1 MKKIAILMILLVS
14 AAAAE
19 PAAFVVNSLAE
30 TMSKVDLVDG
40 GVQNHVAVL
49 GDIPNDIDY
58 ADNVLYVVNSIS
70 ADLQMIDPIS
80 FANIATY
87 PLPVGSNPYSVE
99 VVGYDVYITGWVSGV
114 VYHINTVE
122 DRIDSSI
129 AIGGFPEGIA
139 FSDGMIFVA
148 QTGFNPGDFSYGQG
162 RVAMIDAASLQ
173 YVDEINVGTNPQ
185 SIIVEPNG
193 LIHII
198 CTGNYA
204 DIEGSVYIFN
214 PYSDVMQDSISIGGQ
229 PVSGIITRDGI
240 AFVAA
245 GGWVD
250 HGIVMSYDI
259 HSKQVL
265 HGPSNPIAVGLG
277 ATDIALDS
285 LGFIYTT
292 NLGND
297 SVTKLSSDGQV
308 LSTYHM
314 GDGPQALVI
323 MDDRLTDIVGNGEAP
338 ELPKLAGISS
348 NYPNP
353 FNANTIIR
361 FNLPRGVSGG
371 AIGIFDLQGR
381 LVRHL
386 SLGTVSGSG
395 EVLWNGCNDAGFD
408 CASGVYL
415 ARLSLPVGGN
425 AETIGVTRKLALVR

>member
-1 MKKIAILMILLVS
+1 MKKIAILMVLLVS
-14 AAAAE
+14 VAAAE
-19 PAAFVVNSLAE
+19 PTAFVVNSLAE
-30 TMSKVDLVDG
+30 TMSKIDLVNG
-40 GVQNHVAVL
+40 GVQNHITIL
-49 GDIPNDIDY
+49 GDTPNDIDY
-58 ADNVLYVVNSIS
+58 ADNVLYVVNSVS
-70 ADLQMIDPIS
+70 ASLQLIDPFS
-80 FANIATY
+80 FANMGTY
-87 PLPVGSNPYSVE
+87 LLPVGSNPYSVE
-99 VVGYDVYITGWVSGV
+99 VAGYDVYISGWVSGV

-129 AIGGFPEGIA
+129 TIGGFPEGIA
-139 FSDGMIFVA
+139 YSDGMIFVT

-185 SIIVEPNG
+185 SIMVEPNG

-198 CTGNYA
+198 CTGNYDDVA
-204 DIEGSVYIFN
+204 GSVYIFN
-214 PYSDVMQDSISIGGQ
+214 PYTDVMQDSIMIGGQ
-229 PVSGIITRDGI
+229 PVSGVITRDGI

-250 HGIVMSYDI
+250 HGIVMSYNI

-297 SVTKLSSDGQV
+297 TVTKMSSDGQI

-323 MDDRLTDIVGNGEAP
+323 MDNRITDIADNGEAP
-338 ELPKLAGISS
+338 KLPEVAGISS

-361 FNLPRGVSGG
+361 FNLPNGVSGG
-371 AIGIFDLQGR
+371 EIAIFDMQGR

-395 EVLWNGCNDAGFD
+395 EVLWNGCNDAGHE

-415 ARLSLPVGGN
+415 AKLSLQTDDNSAGVG
-425 AETIGVTRKLALVR
+425 ITRKLALVR